1 MDGDL
6 EAHPTQFGLVDDGFG
21 PSALATYAG
30 DIAGLV
36 SPLAD
41 ELLGRE
47 ASVNAMPSVPASGV
61 QG

>member
-1 MDGDL
+1 
-6 EAHPTQFGLVDDGFG
+6 VDDGFG